1 MGCIICILSK
11 CDKMIDVKNL
21 ILSVFVIIM
30 VISFSVKYSISQNKL
45 SEEVIKHIIID
56 IDCFLIKC

>member
-1 MGCIICILSK
+1 
-11 CDKMIDVKNL
+11 MIDVKNL